1 MLHAS
6 VAPNDPDL
14 RSQVLQ
20 LQQIKP
26 DAISLRLGPSQ
37 MVARLKR
44 LEEHR
49 IKAKIYSFFIMS
61 SPDVVRAAGESAEG
75 VLFADGY

>member
-1 MLHAS
+1 
-6 VAPNDPDL
+6 
-14 RSQVLQ
+14 
-20 LQQIKP
+20 
-26 DAISLRLGPSQ
+26 